1 MSKYRRRLDMLIAHR
16 QIQEQGIQKEEQ
28 LRRTSVKLLKQAE
41 KAKEVIREVGIRTQQ
56 QIQYHISDVT
66 SLAMQAVFPDPY
78 TLEVEFIQRRNKTEC
93 DIYFAR
99 NGNRVDPLN
108 ASGGGVVDVASL
120 ALRVA
125 SWSLM
130 SPRTRGTIIQ
140 DEPMRF
146 VSTDL
151 QERAGEMVAEISK
164 KLGLQFIMITHEES
178 LTIHA
183 DKVYTVRRNKKTGR
197 SAIGI

>member
-146 VSTDL
+146 VSSDL

-183 DKVYTVRRNKKTGR
+183 DKVHTVRRNKKTGR
-197 SAIGI
+197 SAIV

>member
-1 MSKYRRRLDMLIAHR
+1 MNKYRKALDKLTFHKQSQEEGLLSEERKRR
-16 QIQEQGIQKEEQ
+16 EC
-28 LRRTSVKLLKQAE
+28 VKLLKQAE

-78 TLEVEFIQRRNKTEC
+78 TLEVEFVQRRNKTEC

-130 SPRTRGTIIQ
+130 SPRTRSTIIQ

-146 VSTDL
+146 VSSDL
-151 QERAGEMVAEISK
+151 QERAGEMVSEISR

-183 DKVYTVRRNKKTGR
+183 DKVHTVRRNKKTGR
-197 SAIGI
+197 STCC

>member
-146 VSTDL
+146 VSSDL

-164 KLGLQFIMITHEES
+164 KLGLQFIMITHEEP

-183 DKVYTVRRNKKTGR
+183 DKVHVVRRNKKTGR
-197 SAIGI
+197 SAIV

>member
-146 VSTDL
+146 VSSDL

-183 DKVYTVRRNKKTGR
+183 DKVHVVRRNKKTGR